1 MHISAELLPTRLF
14 NDGYRK

>member
-1 MHISAELLPTRLF
+1 MHISAEWLPTRLF